1 MKALKELRRA
11 AGLSQRE
18 LADALGVSYT
28 AVNKWELGRSWPAA
42 PMLPRLANI
51 LECSLDDLYAGEGA
65 GSAKDPGGAS
75 PSPTNDHNVE
85 GTA

>member
-42 PMLPRLANI
+42 PMLPRLASA
-51 LECSLDDLYAGEGA
+51 LGCSIDELYTDSAPGAVEDAGPYTE
-65 GSAKDPGGAS
+65 
-75 PSPTNDHNVE
+75 TL
-85 GTA
+85 